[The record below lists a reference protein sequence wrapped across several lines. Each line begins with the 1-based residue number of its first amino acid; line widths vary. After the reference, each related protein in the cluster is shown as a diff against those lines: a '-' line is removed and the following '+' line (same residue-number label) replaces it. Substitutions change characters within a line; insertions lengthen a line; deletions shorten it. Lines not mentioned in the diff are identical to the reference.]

1 MIIIGVGWKL
11 KMIKFESRK
20 KSSKQKET
28 NIRGKAFKVNIKSL
42 KKIHLLIMTD
52 WK

>member
-11 KMIKFESRK
+11 KMIKFES
-20 KSSKQKET
+20 SKQKET
-28 NIRGKAFKVNIKSL
+28 DNGGKVSTVKKKSL

-52 WK
+52 W